1 MKRLLLLTTLI
12 GLLFTSPNS
21 FAQSSKPKRA
31 TIKYGNGVKYVGE
44 IRKGSPK
51 KYSEYALIQKIF
63 IGRKKLK
70 HGKGIMY
77 FANGD
82 QLDGEWYNDQCKR
95 GTYKFAY
102 GDIFE
107 GEISESSIQNGKMI
121 FSSGL
126 GTMIFASEG
135 DITLGYKIWHY
146 PANCSFTG
154 TIKDKKPYTGTFDC
168 TLTTKDGD
176 SFTGRLSDGHFGYG
190 KIEYA
195 SGDTFEGNFISDT
208 PSSGKYRYGS
218 ITEITRANHKWEI
231 PAGCVFE
238 GNIVPFTGTVNMEI
252 TNAAGD
258 KFVGKLNNGAPDEGT
273 MVFAAT
279 GHTETGKWQD
289 GLSPRE
295 YQIQQRAKER
305 ARDSI
310 TKAFVAQQRIK
321 DSLKLADEKQKHQ
334 TEEQK
339 KQAFI
344 RKYGQRYGSLIYQG
358 KLELGMT
365 QQMCQEVIDIKSY
378 DIGKSM
384 RSGHR
389 VETWTFNKDKQDM
402 QVAAAMT
409 QLSGEEAMALALL
422 MGFAD
427 SVGASTPKYSILVF
441 TDGKLTS
448 LY

>member
-1 MKRLLLLTTLI
+1 
-12 GLLFTSPNS
+12 
-21 FAQSSKPKRA
+21 
-31 TIKYGNGVKYVGE
+31 
-44 IRKGSPK
+44 
-51 KYSEYALIQKIF
+51 
-63 IGRKKLK
+63 
-70 HGKGIMY
+70 
-77 FANGD
+77 
-82 QLDGEWYNDQCKR
+82 
-95 GTYKFAY
+95 
-102 GDIFE
+102 
-107 GEISESSIQNGKMI
+107 
-121 FSSGL
+121 
-126 GTMIFASEG
+126 
-135 DITLGYKIWHY
+135 
-146 PANCSFTG
+146 
-154 TIKDKKPYTGTFDC
+154 
-168 TLTTKDGD
+168 
-176 SFTGRLSDGHFGYG
+176 
-190 KIEYA
+190 
-195 SGDTFEGNFISDT
+195 
-208 PSSGKYRYGS
+208 
-218 ITEITRANHKWEI
+218 
-231 PAGCVFE
+231 
-238 GNIVPFTGTVNMEI
+238 MEI
-252 TNAAGD
+252 TDAAGD
-258 KFVGKLNNGAPDEGT
+258 KFIGRLYNGAPDEGT

-279 GHTETGKWQD
+279 GHTETGKWKD

-409 QLSGEEAMALALL
+409 QLSGEEAMALTLL